1 MWGNFIDVFEFPV
14 IFLYTHTPYL
24 DSSTNEIS
32 GFPDASVGK
41 ESDCS
46 AEDTGD
52 MGSIPA
58 SGRSPGEGHGNPLQ
72 YSCLQKSYGKRSL
85 TSYSPWGCKESD
97 TTEHTHTHIPYPDYN
112 TNL

>member
-1 MWGNFIDVFEFPV
+1 MWGNFIDVFEFPF

-24 DSSTNEIS
+24 DYSTNEIS

-41 ESDCS
+41 ESACS

-58 SGRSPGEGHGNPLQ
+58 LGRSPGEGHGNPLR
-72 YSCLQKSYGKRSL
+72 YSCLENSNALRPHGWRSL
-85 TSYSPWGCKESD
+85 VGYRPSSPVEAG
-97 TTEHTHTHIPYPDYN
+97 TAGY
-112 TNL
+112 L